1 MQSHTT
7 PLHSNEG
14 LPAANAQPVRAVGVL
29 TREWAAGG
37 EAGTRVPCSC
47 PSLARVAVTPHRTR
61 NTLAPVAT
69 QLALAPA
76 GMPSSRIAIEHV
88 AVVPTSDASLT
99 AQSDV
104 VGQQQ
109 AAHEG

>member
-1 MQSHTT
+1 
-7 PLHSNEG
+7 
-14 LPAANAQPVRAVGVL
+14 
-29 TREWAAGG
+29 
-37 EAGTRVPCSC
+37 
-47 PSLARVAVTPHRTR
+47 
-61 NTLAPVAT
+61 
-69 QLALAPA
+69 
-76 GMPSSRIAIEHV
+76 MPSSRIAIEHV